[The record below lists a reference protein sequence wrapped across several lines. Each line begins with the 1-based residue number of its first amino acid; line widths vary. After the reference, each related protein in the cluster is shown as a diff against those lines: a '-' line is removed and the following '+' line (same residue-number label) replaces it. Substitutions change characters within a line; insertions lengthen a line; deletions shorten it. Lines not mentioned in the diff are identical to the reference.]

1 MNPYS
6 FQLAASLLGIA
17 FVVLVI
23 VPRLKRFL
31 EMKYLS
37 MTTRPRLGEHDHL
50 PGPVNSPQSYVEASK
65 SVQRALAYGSY
76 ASRWSL
82 KVVEVPEP
90 IEKAIRIIGNVA
102 TPAIKGS
109 LVPNS
114 SADSKME
121 FIHIKLEV
129 DVKQRGQGSYITWH
143 FYPSD
148 PALFERQ
155 QQISDFRL
163 HLLLLRTN
171 YHLMK
176 ELEKQPEKAHV

>member
-6 FQLAASLLGIA
+6 FQLVASLLGIA

-23 VPRLKRFL
+23 LPRLKRFL
-31 EMKYLS
+31 EMKFLS
-37 MTTRPRLGEHDHL
+37 MATHAKLGVQDHL
-50 PGPVNSPQSYVEASK
+50 PGPVSSPQSYIEASK

-76 ASRWSL
+76 ATRWSL
-82 KVVEVPEP
+82 KVVEVSQP

-102 TPAIKGS
+102 TPAITGS

-121 FIHIKLEV
+121 HIHIKLEV
-129 DVKQRGQGSYITWH
+129 DVKQRGQGSHITWH

-176 ELEKQPEKAHV
+176 ELEKAPAQAHV